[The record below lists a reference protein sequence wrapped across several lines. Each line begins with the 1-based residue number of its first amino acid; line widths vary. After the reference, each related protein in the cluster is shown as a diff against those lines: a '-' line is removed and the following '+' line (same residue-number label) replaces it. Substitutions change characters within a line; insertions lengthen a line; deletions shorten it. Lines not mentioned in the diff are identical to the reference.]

1 MRAALAGP
9 TVLAA
14 AALLIACSP
23 ASHSIQ
29 LTGTAPPAPTATLSL
44 PSYLDPSSSW
54 IEIDL
59 TRQVL
64 ALHEAGRVAAEYPV
78 STGVTTDPKYATPPD
93 LYQVQAKDKGPIESA
108 PGVFVS
114 NIVLFDLG
122 RGNGIH
128 SLPMDA
134 QGTVLDATVGTPA
147 TAGCV
152 RVAEAA
158 DVYEFAQIG
167 MRVWIH

>member
-1 MRAALAGP
+1 MPRPLAGTAALIAGLALAACGP
-9 TVLAA
+9 TVR
-14 AALLIACSP
+14 
-23 ASHSIQ
+23 
-29 LTGTAPPAPTATLSL
+29 PPATAAPAPVTATAQ
-44 PSYLDPSSSW
+44 PPAWIGPLDSW

-59 TRQVL
+59 ARQTL
-64 ALHEAGRVAAEYPV
+64 ALHERGTVVAEYPV
-78 STGVTTDPKYATPPD
+78 STGVTTDPRYATPPD
-93 LYQVQAKDKGPIESA
+93 LYQVQRKDKGPVESV

-114 NIVLFDLG
+114 DIVLFDLG

-134 QGTVLDATVGTPA
+134 QGKVLDSTVGTPV

-152 RVAEAA
+152 RLAEAA
-158 DVYEFAQIG
+158 RVFEFAQIG